1 MITIPY
7 IFLKDISNSYNK
19 YKLCEFYKKKFI
31 ECINHYIIKDKYE
44 DCNKYYKNILKY
56 KCL

>member
-19 YKLCEFYKKKFI
+19 YKLCKDNKNK
-31 ECINHYIIKDKYE
+31 CIICMNNCIFKNESDII
-44 DCNKYYKNILKY
+44 N
-56 KCL
+56 